1 MPEVTSSLSFG
12 PITRHPEKACRTHP
26 SPGLCTD
33 GRPLA
38 RNAPLIGTSE
48 EARVRPVII
57 WQWFKMSPPGRM
69 STVDCEV
76 TVEFA
81 WDFWTNVKN
90 WILDPDVEA
99 VEIDGPFA
107 PGHVDPQTARVLGAW
122 NGALWKFE
130 LAGD

>member
-1 MPEVTSSLSFG
+1 M
-12 PITRHPEKACRTHP
+12 
-26 SPGLCTD
+26 
-33 GRPLA
+33 
-38 RNAPLIGTSE
+38 IGTSE

-81 WDFWTNVKN
+81 WDFWANVKN

-107 PGHVDPQTARVLGAW
+107 PGARGSTNSKSSGRMEWRLVEVRVGR
-122 NGALWKFE
+122 
-130 LAGD
+130 